1 MSGLYLNGHSDQFVQ
16 ARPPKPKRK
25 KNKTM
30 DTATEKS
37 MVQERPSPMKVK
49 KDPKP
54 EIY

>member
-30 DTATEKS
+30 DTATAKS
-37 MVQERPSPMKVK
+37 ITLPVIIKSLNSFNITLV
-49 KDPKP
+49 
-54 EIY
+54 IG